1 MERWILY
8 CRNFV
13 KRVSDHNISVYAGQA
28 ALFVIISALPM
39 LMLILSLIQYVVPF
53 DESYVTSFGVDYMP
67 DMIMPVFNRLANE
80 LFNGVSIPIISLTS
94 VTVLWAASK
103 GMMSLVRGLDS
114 VYGCNI
120 ERGYIKLRLMA
131 LLYTLIFI
139 GIIIA
144 TLLFFVAGRYII
156 KFTEV
161 YLPFIATIF
170 KTIYSFPV
178 VIYIFVL
185 ALIFA
190 LLYRILP
197 NRKMSF
203 HKHLPGAFAAS
214 AGWVVFTAGYSFYVN
229 RYADYSYIYG
239 SLTAVVLLMLWLY
252 FCMNIFL
259 LGAEINC
266 LINERNE
273 IPVEQQNSI

>member
-1 MERWILY
+1 MQRLIY
-8 CRNFV
+8 AFRNIIG
-13 KRVSDHNISVYAGQA
+13 RVSDHKISVYAGQA
-28 ALFVIISALPM
+28 ALFMIISSLPL
-39 LMLILSLIQYVVPF
+39 LMLILSLIKYIVPF
-53 DESYVTSFGVDYMP
+53 DESYIMEFGTDYMP
-67 DMIMPVFNRLANE
+67 DMLMPLFYRLAQE
-80 LFNGVSIPIISLTS
+80 LFHGVSIPIISVTS

-103 GMMSLVRGLDS
+103 GMLSLVRGLDS
-114 VYGCNI
+114 VYPCDGG
-120 ERGYIKLRLMA
+120 RGYIKLRLMS
-131 LLYTLIFI
+131 LLYTLVFI
-139 GIIIA
+139 GVIIA

-156 KFTEV
+156 KITEV
-161 YLPFIATIF
+161 SLPFIAAIF
-170 KTIYSFPV
+170 KAIYSFPV

-197 NRKMSF
+197 ERKLPF
-203 HKHLPGAFAAS
+203 YKHLPGAFAS
-214 AGWVVFTAGYSFYVN
+214 SIGWVVFTAGYSFYVN

-266 LINERNE
+266 LIHERNE
-273 IPVEQQNSI
+273 KTVE

>member
-1 MERWILY
+1 M
-8 CRNFV
+8 
-13 KRVSDHNISVYAGQA
+13 
-28 ALFVIISALPM
+28 IISALPL
-39 LMLILSLIQYVVPF
+39 LMLILSLFKYFVPF
-53 DESYVTSFGVDYMP
+53 DESYIIRFGTDYMP
-67 DMIMPVFNRLANE
+67 DMLMPLFNRLAQE
-80 LFNGVSIPIISLTS
+80 LFHGVSIPIISLTS

-103 GMMSLVRGLDS
+103 GMLSLVRGLDS
-114 VYGCNI
+114 VYLCTG

-156 KFTEV
+156 KITEV
-161 YLPFIATIF
+161 YLPFISVIF
-170 KTIYSFPV
+170 KAIYSFPV

-190 LLYRILP
+190 LLYKILP
-197 NRKMSF
+197 RRKMPF
-203 HKHLPGAFAAS
+203 HKHLPGAFAA
-214 AGWVVFTAGYSFYVN
+214 AIGWVVFTAGYSFYVN

-266 LINERNE
+266 LIYERNE
-273 IPVEQQNSI
+273 DSVEENSI

>member
-1 MERWILY
+1 MQRLIQF
-8 CRNFV
+8 CRSFV
-13 KRVSDHNISVYAGQA
+13 KRISDHKISVYAGQA
-28 ALFVIISALPM
+28 ALFMIISSLPL
-39 LMLILSLIQYVVPF
+39 LMLILSLIKFVVPF
-53 DESYVTSFGVDYMP
+53 DEAYVIDFGNDYMP
-67 DMIMPVFNRLANE
+67 DMLMPLFYKLAQE
-80 LFNGVSIPIISLTS
+80 LFYGVSIPIISVTS

-114 VYGCNI
+114 VYPI
-120 ERGYIKLRLMA
+120 EKERGYIKLRLMA
-131 LLYTLIFI
+131 LLYTLVFI

-156 KFTEV
+156 KITEV
-161 YLPFIATIF
+161 NLPFVAAIF
-170 KTIYSFPV
+170 KAIYSFPV
-178 VIYIFVL
+178 VIYIVVL

-190 LLYRILP
+190 LLYKILP
-197 NRKMSF
+197 ERKLPF
-203 HKHLPGAFAAS
+203 HNHLPGAFGS
-214 AGWVVFTAGYSFYVN
+214 AIGWVVFTGGYSFYVN

-266 LINERNE
+266 LIYERNE
-273 IPVEQQNSI
+273 KPVE